1 MWVDQVK
8 KVSSIADII
17 IDMKNKTYYNLDYVN
32 RFHNARSI
40 TVTKWQ
46 LIKRFISF
54 LINPEELQIQIS
66 KINNIVISQN
76 QIWEY
81 NKEKEE
87 FVLETDLRGE
97 KRDLWQKDKYIK

>member
-1 MWVDQVK
+1 MGL
-8 KVSSIADII
+8 I
-17 IDMKNKTYYNLDYVN
+17 KNKTYYNFDFVS
-32 RFHNARSI
+32 RFHNARGI
-40 TVTKWQ
+40 TLTKWQ

-54 LINPEELQIQIS
+54 LSNPEALQIQIS

-97 KRDLWQKDKYIK
+97 KRNLWKKDKYIK

>member
-1 MWVDQVK
+1 
-8 KVSSIADII
+8 
-17 IDMKNKTYYNLDYVN
+17 MKNKSYYNFDYVN
-32 RFHNARSI
+32 RFHNGRCI

-54 LINPEELQIQIS
+54 LINPEALQIQIS
-66 KINNIVISQN
+66 KTNNIIISQN
-76 QIWEY
+76 QTWEY

-97 KRDLWQKDKYIK
+97 KRNLWQKDKYIK